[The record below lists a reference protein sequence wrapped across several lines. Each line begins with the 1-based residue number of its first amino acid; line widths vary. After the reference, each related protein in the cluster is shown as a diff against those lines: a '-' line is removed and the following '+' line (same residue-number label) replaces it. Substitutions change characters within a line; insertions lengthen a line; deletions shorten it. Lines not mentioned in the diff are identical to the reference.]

1 MENKEYQIEKNK
13 ILNRNYPVRRFRL
26 GDISHVGEDV
36 YTVNNC
42 NVVMD
47 SYVQMQLDGLIGFSA
62 SQKKTIL
69 KNGSPRELIS
79 MRNFLLSRNM
89 DKSVLLFAAD
99 DGRIVRCQKATEEFI
114 PPITLFE
121 AVERFCDRNKY
132 EIDDITSISN
142 NPYEISIHL
151 KNKDPEIVKFEGEE
165 LNMSNL
171 IFTWDFNKLT
181 LDEEYVRLVCA
192 NGAMSLE
199 RTPIWTY
206 KNKLSDCKLSD
217 CSNLS
222 KELLNYRK
230 NRYIKK
236 CIEAMDSQASIQE
249 VYVAT
254 NLLRKHINDKDKA
267 YKLTGM
273 SEIKDRLLYSSSKL
287 LGGFR
292 SQNGGFDFGHEEIFR
307 KIITP
312 TKVWDLYNLLTY
324 ISSHEINTHKILS
337 ERELSRDA
345 SAFLSRR
352 RDFVDY
358 IDLDDV
364 A

>member
-13 ILNRNYPVRRFRL
+13 ILNRNYSVRRFRL
-26 GDISHVGEDV
+26 GEISHIGEDV
-36 YTVNNC
+36 YTINNC
-42 NVVMD
+42 DIVMD
-47 SYVQMQLDGLIGFSA
+47 SYVQMQLDGLIGLSA
-62 SQKKTIL
+62 TQKKTIL

-79 MRNFLLSRNM
+79 MRNFLLSKSM
-89 DKSVLLFAAD
+89 DKSVLLFAD
-99 DGRIVRCQKATEEFI
+99 DNGRIVRCQKATEEFI

-121 AVERFCDRNKY
+121 AVEHFCDRNKY
-132 EIDDITSISN
+132 KIDDITSISN

-151 KNKDPEIVKFEGEE
+151 KNKDPEIMKFKGEE

-206 KNKLSDCKLSD
+206 KNKLSDCLNIST
-217 CSNLS
+217 
-222 KELLNYRK
+222 ELLNSRK

-249 VYVAT
+249 VYAAT
-254 NLLRKHINDKDKA
+254 NLLRKHINNKDKA
-267 YKLTGM
+267 YELTGF

-287 LGGFR
+287 LGGCR

-312 TKVWDLYNLLTY
+312 TRVWDLYNLLTY